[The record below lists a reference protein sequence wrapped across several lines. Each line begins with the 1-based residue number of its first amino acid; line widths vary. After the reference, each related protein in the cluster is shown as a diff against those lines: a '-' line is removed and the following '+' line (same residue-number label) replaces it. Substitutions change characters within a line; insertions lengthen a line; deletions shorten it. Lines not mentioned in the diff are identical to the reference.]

1 MSDFV
6 IDFYT
11 EPQQVLFN
19 RKKDPNLIVETNNPA
34 DWFYH
39 RPVTALSGLEYSWY
53 YFVQTLT
60 QPPS

>member
-19 RKKDPNLIVETNNPA
+19 RKKDPNLIVETNNSA

-39 RPVTALSGLEYSWY
+39 RPVTALSG
-53 YFVQTLT
+53 
-60 QPPS
+60 